1 MKQTERTLGAWLW
14 EWYNIYKGPTLS
26 PYSLRNIE
34 QMIRLHI
41 SEELKGLP
49 LSQITVYDVEK
60 ALFPLGNTRT
70 RVYARQV
77 LFSAFSKAKK
87 LGFIKNNV
95 IESVEQVRYRKQRG
109 RALTIKEQ
117 REFLQAIEKSRYK
130 WLMLFYLHT
139 GARRTE
145 ALTLE
150 WKDVDFEGR
159 ALLIRGT
166 KTEDSNRFIPLTEEI
181 SAILEG
187 QRRQNKK
194 ERKARKQGKYRCA
207 AESIVF
213 PFGIEQTS
221 REFKK
226 LCPNHHLHDLR
237 HTFITRCAESGVHV
251 TVCQQIVGH
260 ATADMTLNVYTRVLD
275 EFKRREIEK
284 FTINPKL

>member
-1 MKQTERTLGAWLW
+1 MNRQEWTLGAWLW
-14 EWYNIYKGPTLS
+14 EWYNIYKAPVLAE
-26 PYSLRNIE
+26 YSLRNIE

-41 SEELKGLP
+41 PDSLKELP
-49 LSQITVYDVEK
+49 LSKITAYDVEK
-60 ALFPLGNTRT
+60 ALFPLGRSRT

-77 LFSAFSKAKK
+77 LFSAFSKAEK
-87 LGFIKNNV
+87 LGFVQCNV
-95 IESVEQVRYRKQRG
+95 IESVEHVRYRKQRG
-109 RALTIKEQ
+109 KALTMSEQQEFLRALEN
-117 REFLQAIEKSRYK
+117 SRYK
-130 WLMLFYLHT
+130 WLMMFYLHT

-150 WKDVDFEGR
+150 WKDVDYVGR
-159 ALLIRGT
+159 VLLIRGT
-166 KTEDSNRFIPLTEEI
+166 KTQDSNRFIPLTEEI
-181 SAILEG
+181 AAILEG

-194 ERKARKQGKYRCA
+194 ERKARKQGKYHQA
-207 AESIVF
+207 PDSIVF

-226 LCPNHHLHDLR
+226 LCPTHHLHDLR

-260 ATADMTLNVYTRVLD
+260 ATADMTLNVYTRVMD
-275 EFKRREIEK
+275 EFKRKEIEK